1 MDSCPTK
8 ISLKV
13 IGGASS
19 CAEAVP
25 WNVLVEHA
33 TSTNKAVGMSISP
46 LSLLHPKILD
56 FRIGNI
62 LVCLGGGVYPYCG
75 GVLVTEQ
82 HVLSAAHC
90 FWTNE
95 NQFGTCPKQYLV
107 YNYAACKREGCPASC
122 SRLGPE
128 DVLLYLGVTDRQDD
142 QLVSHSDQTSD
153 TGLRPGRRTA
163 GRCPPS

>member
-1 MDSCPTK
+1 MKNRNFFC
-8 ISLKV
+8 
-13 IGGASS
+13 
-19 CAEAVP
+19 
-25 WNVLVEHA
+25 
-33 TSTNKAVGMSISP
+33 
-46 LSLLHPKILD
+46 
-56 FRIGNI
+56 F
-62 LVCLGGGVYPYCG
+62 CLGGGVYPYCG

-128 DVLLYLGVTDRQDD
+128 DVLLYLGVTDRQHD
-142 QLVSHSDQTSD
+142 QLVSSSNF
-153 TGLRPGRRTA
+153 
-163 GRCPPS
+163 